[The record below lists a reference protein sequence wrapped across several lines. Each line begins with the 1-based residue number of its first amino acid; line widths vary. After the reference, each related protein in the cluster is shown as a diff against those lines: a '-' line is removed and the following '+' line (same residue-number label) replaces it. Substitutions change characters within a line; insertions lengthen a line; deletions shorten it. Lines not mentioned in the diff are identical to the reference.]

1 MFYLFSYG
9 LPRCTLFCNL
19 DLSLPA
25 CILSQAIK
33 INHVLIKNKFQNP
46 KSVHSEYA
54 KEATKDN
61 KTHKSTFKM
70 SSANELWK
78 IYEHLTLVITNE
90 LATWISS
97 ASRPEQIP

>member
-1 MFYLFSYG
+1 MQVLGFLFSKKLLSKSKNPGTHFSLYVLFLFFPLG

-46 KSVHSEYA
+46 KSVQ
-54 KEATKDN
+54 TK
-61 KTHKSTFKM
+61 
-70 SSANELWK
+70 
-78 IYEHLTLVITNE
+78 VC
-90 LATWISS
+90 
-97 ASRPEQIP
+97 